1 MIGTSSPRSPQSPQH
16 LRALERAN
24 AVRLAR
30 AELKRRIADGELA
43 AGEVLL
49 DCPWEASSMSVAD
62 VLMSQRRWGASRCR
76 RFLMPLR
83 ISETKTVGALTQR
96 QRGALADRLAGRPI
110 DLAAEPFATHRLIAA

>member
-1 MIGTSSPRSPQSPQH
+1 MIGTSTTRPPQH

-30 AELKRRIADGELA
+30 ADLKRRIADGELA
-43 AGEVLL
+43 AGDVLL
-49 DCPWEASSMSVAD
+49 ECPWEAASMPVAD

-96 QRGALADRLAGRPI
+96 QRRALDDRLAGRPH
-110 DLAAEPFATHRLIAA
+110 DLTTEPFEAPRLVAA

>member
-16 LRALERAN
+16 LRALQRAN

-30 AELKRRIADGELA
+30 AELKRRIADGDLD
-43 AGEVLL
+43 AGQVLL
-49 DCPWEASSMSVAD
+49 ECPWEASSMSVAD

-83 ISETKTVGALTQR
+83 ISETKTVGGLTER

-110 DLAAEPFATHRLIAA
+110 DLAAEPFPARGLIAA